1 MFHMGEWVPRLV
13 PRRHETHSEAVSAH
27 LLNRRG
33 RGMGKGRE
41 GSRER
46 EEKDGKGTCQFSS
59 QGSQH
64 RVGPWLLSEWAV
76 ASVSYIPI
84 LPHLLSSPHPL
95 SLHPLQPALT
105 CRAQSLCLL
114 SPAFSQP
121 RPTCPES
128 QYSGDSLLMS
138 LRVKESESQG

>member
-1 MFHMGEWVPRLV
+1 
-13 PRRHETHSEAVSAH
+13 
-27 LLNRRG
+27 
-33 RGMGKGRE
+33 MGKGRE

-46 EEKDGKGTCQFSS
+46 EAKDGKGTCQFSS

-95 SLHPLQPALT
+95 SLPPLQPA
-105 CRAQSLCLL
+105 
-114 SPAFSQP
+114 QP

-128 QYSGDSLLMS
+128 QYSGDGLLMS